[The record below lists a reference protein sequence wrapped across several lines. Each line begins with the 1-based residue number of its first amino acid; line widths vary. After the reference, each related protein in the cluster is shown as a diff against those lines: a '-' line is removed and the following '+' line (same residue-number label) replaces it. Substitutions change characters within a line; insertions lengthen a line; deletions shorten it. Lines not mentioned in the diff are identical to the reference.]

1 MEQKALSM
9 NGEGVFLCEGLC
21 DDVRDPFEAAAFEDG
36 GSALSGEGLYFGF
49 VGTCVQEV
57 LGHAAD
63 VVNFAAESVGEVLCE
78 SFACGNSADNGKAAV
93 NHGFTESDPEALPP

>member
-63 VVNFAAESVGEVLCE
+63 VVNFAA
-78 SFACGNSADNGKAAV
+78 
-93 NHGFTESDPEALPP
+93 